1 MLKGLVKPSDAHLM
15 DQTASEMGWHS
26 QKKTNYEYLESL
38 QTRRLLSKKPAST
51 ARQLSRFLLRLPTIQ
66 HSRKR

>member
-26 QKKTNYEYLESL
+26 KKNKLRILGITANAETAEQETGLHGTAAL
-38 QTRRLLSKKPAST
+38 QILPSSAHHST
-51 ARQLSRFLLRLPTIQ
+51 
-66 HSRKR
+66 